1 MCLVSE
7 HIYWIT
13 FLELSVSS
21 QDPQYL
27 KVINHI
33 ICSKFYDYFSVVTNI
48 SSSVQDSSSVTLS
61 WSRVITETGDV
72 IGYQVG
78 YSADTQCNGS
88 IDTLPAGYTLFGNT
102 TSNSIV
108 VTGLE
113 PDTCYVFGVSV
124 HLEELEKWS
133 VIVLRTLTLTGQWV
147 LFKNDNAFLMLLICR
162 GSWNVQ

>member
-1 MCLVSE
+1 M
-7 HIYWIT
+7 
-13 FLELSVSS
+13 
-21 QDPQYL
+21 
-27 KVINHI
+27 
-33 ICSKFYDYFSVVTNI
+33 
-48 SSSVQDSSSVTLS
+48 
-61 WSRVITETGDV
+61 

-88 IDTLPAGYTLFGNT
+88 IDTLPVGYTLFGNT

-133 VIVLRTLTLTGQWV
+133 VIVLRTLTLTGQ
-147 LFKNDNAFLMLLICR
+147 
-162 GSWNVQ
+162 